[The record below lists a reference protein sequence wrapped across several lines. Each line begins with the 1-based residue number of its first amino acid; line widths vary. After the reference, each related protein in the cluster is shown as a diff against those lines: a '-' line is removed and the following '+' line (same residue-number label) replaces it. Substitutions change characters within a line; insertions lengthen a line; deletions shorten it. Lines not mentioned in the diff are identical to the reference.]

1 VEVQACQE
9 MAKGLGVQEKLTFG
23 DAFDAICEA
32 GQTQEHWRARF
43 DAQEEVQT
51 RSALPDVGMTT
62 EGEEGMVVD
71 EEAVLG
77 ASKKGKGWAVPQKE
91 QVRKT
96 PTMEVTITK
105 ASPVSMR
112 AGSLFMHS

>member
-1 VEVQACQE
+1 MEVQACQE
-9 MAKGLGVQEKLTFG
+9 IAQGLGIEKKLTFG
-23 DAFDAICEA
+23 DSFPAIREA
-32 GQTQEHWRARF
+32 GQIHDEWKARF
-43 DAQEEVQT
+43 DAQEEAQT
-51 RSALPDVGMTT
+51 LSALPDAGTTT

-77 ASKKGKGWAVPQKE
+77 ASKKGKGRAVPRKE

-105 ASPVSMR
+105 ASPVSTHV
-112 AGSLFMHS
+112 GSLFTHI